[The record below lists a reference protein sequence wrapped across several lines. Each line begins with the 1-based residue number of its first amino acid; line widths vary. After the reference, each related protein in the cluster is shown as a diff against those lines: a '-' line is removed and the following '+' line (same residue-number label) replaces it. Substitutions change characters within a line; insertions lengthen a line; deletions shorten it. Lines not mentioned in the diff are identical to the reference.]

1 MLSLLLLYAI
11 FADLSSHFYSC
22 ENNGNYR
29 LTFFAWCDIIKS
41 RGHTNNGR
49 RFVSAPTV
57 HSNRWEVIALDS
69 FVTFRD
75 LLEIGTFLISLATF
89 ITSLC
94 KNHNNRNHKKT
105 KK

>member
-1 MLSLLLLYAI
+1 MRWFLFDI
-11 FADLSSHFYSC
+11 FVKVWYT
-22 ENNGNYR
+22 N
-29 LTFFAWCDIIKS
+29 I

-49 RFVSAPTV
+49 RFVSAPTA

>member
-1 MLSLLLLYAI
+1 
-11 FADLSSHFYSC
+11 
-22 ENNGNYR
+22 
-29 LTFFAWCDIIKS
+29 
-41 RGHTNNGR
+41 GR
-49 RFVSAPTV
+49 RLAILGRVCRRHFRWATGWFVSAPTA
-57 HSNRWEVIALDS
+57 HWNRWEVIALDS